1 MISAPAARAS
11 LSSFQAPGFHL
22 DFGHMA
28 HLFPQLADST
38 GNTAPCVDMIILQ
51 HGGVGEVKAVVFSAA
66 YGDGIFLQG
75 PESGQGLAGIRDRG
89 FGALRQSHSLG
100 GCGGDSGHVLQK
112 GSEQFAPLSEAA
124 GRFR

>member
-1 MISAPAARAS
+1 M
-11 LSSFQAPGFHL
+11 
-22 DFGHMA
+22 
-28 HLFPQLADST
+28 
-38 GNTAPCVDMIILQ
+38 
-51 HGGVGEVKAVVFSAA
+51 VFSAA

-112 GSEQFAPLSEAA
+112 VQSSSLPFQKLPGVSGKFRDQVALFNRVSVGLIGFGGK
-124 GRFR
+124 GRI

>member
-1 MISAPAARAS
+1 
-11 LSSFQAPGFHL
+11 
-22 DFGHMA
+22 MA
-28 HLFPQLADST
+28 HLFPQLADSA

-112 GSEQFAPLSEAA
+112 VQSSSLPFQKLPGVSGKFRDQVALFNRVSVGLIGFGGK
-124 GRFR
+124 GRI